1 MRGNPTR
8 YLLEYSNVDYCEKQY
23 VPDSGEWLTTK
34 SSMDLDFPNLP
45 YLIDGDFKLTET
57 IAIQMYIAQKWK
69 PELLGSTP
77 QEHAKIYSIY
87 LMVHDIFLA
96 TIKSIMKLDDKF
108 WAANAIQEKIRPI
121 VTHLK

>member
-8 YLLEYSNVDYCEKQY
+8 YLLEYANVDYCEKQY
-23 VPDSGEWLTTK
+23 VPDSGEWLASK
-34 SSMDLDFPNLP
+34 SQMNLDFPNLP

-77 QEHAKIYSIY
+77 QEHA
-87 LMVHDIFLA
+87 
-96 TIKSIMKLDDKF
+96 
-108 WAANAIQEKIRPI
+108 
-121 VTHLK
+121 

>member
-1 MRGNPTR
+1 
-8 YLLEYSNVDYCEKQY
+8 
-23 VPDSGEWLTTK
+23 
-34 SSMDLDFPNLP
+34 MDLDFPNLP

-108 WAANAIQEKIRPI
+108 WAANAIQEKIRPL